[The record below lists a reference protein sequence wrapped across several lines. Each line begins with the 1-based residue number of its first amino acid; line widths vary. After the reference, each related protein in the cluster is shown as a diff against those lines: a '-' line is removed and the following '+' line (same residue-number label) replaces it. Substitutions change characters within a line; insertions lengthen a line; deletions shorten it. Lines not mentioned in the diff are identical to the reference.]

1 YPMLFDSVCTN
12 RYIQTDG
19 STQVARFLYDTK
31 RFIQK
36 NRWIVDTAPLQLY
49 SSAIIFAPEMSIV
62 RHIFKD
68 KIPSWISTLPKVES
82 AWSAELQTLEGH
94 SSVVEALAFSPD
106 GKLVASGSH
115 TVKLWDPATGA
126 LQQTLEGHSSRVKAV
141 AFSPDGKL
149 VASGSAD
156 HTVKLWDPATGAL
169 QQTLEGHSELVGAV
183 AFSPDG
189 KLVAS
194 GSGDGT
200 VKLWDPATGA
210 LQQTLKVDTVIRE
223 LTFSK
228 DGPYLETDSGPLN
241 IDSLYTGTFAHEQRN
256 ICNIFVQGLVG

>member
-1 YPMLFDSVCTN
+1 MLFDSVCTN
-12 RYIQTDG
+12 GYIQTDG

-94 SSVVEALAFSPD
+94 SNVVAALAFSPD
-106 GKLVASGSH
+106 GKLVASGS
-115 TVKLWDPATGA
+115 WD
-126 LQQTLEGHSSRVKAV
+126 R
-141 AFSPDGKL
+141 
-149 VASGSAD
+149 
-156 HTVKLWDPATGAL
+156 
-169 QQTLEGHSELVGAV
+169 
-183 AFSPDG
+183 
-189 KLVAS
+189 
-194 GSGDGT
+194 T

-241 IDSLYTGTFAHEQRN
+241 IESLYTGTFAHERRN
-256 ICNIFVQGLVG
+256 ICNIFVKGSWVTREMTNAIWLPPDYRPTCSAFQGSILVLGHRSGRVTFMGFNL